1 MKTILILLIVGA
13 LCVTGRASTNAMLCG
28 IRTVETQDKPYPP
41 RGKLGERGSYQF
53 RRSTWRLHTSSS
65 FDLAEN
71 REVANTVAKRHY
83 AWIEAQLKANGLDPS
98 PYNVA
103 LAWNAGVN
111 AVIRGKAPNVAHD
124 YAARVVNIAS
134 TVSEYKAPEPTPP
147 KPAWSAPVLVMEE
160 ASTTPESPVT
170 TSIASTAAPASAPAQ
185 ETPVVSADSAE
196 SSYSIE
202 VRFNS
207 DPIMLAF
214 NRSNAPKP
222 ADETLPIPI
231 EVVTNAPVVAENVP
245 ISRHMQLTAFV
256 EKMIPEI
263 STISLPS
270 PRG

>member
-1 MKTILILLIVGA
+1 M
-13 LCVTGRASTNAMLCG
+13 TGRASTNAMLCG
-28 IRTVETQDKPYPP
+28 IRTVETQDKPSPP

-53 RRSTWRLHTSSS
+53 RRSTWRLHTTSS

-71 REVANTVAKRHY
+71 REVANTIAKRHY
-83 AWIEAQLKANGLDPS
+83 AWIEAQLKANGIDPS

-111 AVIRGKAPNVAHD
+111 AVIRGKVPNVAHD
-124 YAARVVNIAS
+124 YAARVVNIAG
-134 TVSEYKAPEPTPP
+134 TVPVYKTPAPTPP
-147 KPAWSAPVLVMEE
+147 KPAWRAPVLVLDE
-160 ASTTPESPVT
+160 ASSASESPVT
-170 TSIASTAAPASAPAQ
+170 TSVASATAPVSAPAQ

-196 SSYSIE
+196 SSTSIE

-214 NRSNAPKP
+214 NRSHAPKP